1 LGVRVRVTVRV
12 RVRVRVKVRVRVRV
26 RGVAPRSSERADSDP
41 AAATGDPH
49 TVPGGGVPG

>member
-1 LGVRVRVTVRV
+1 LGVRVRVRVTVR
-12 RVRVRVKVRVRVRV
+12 VRVRVRV

-49 TVPGGGVPG
+49 TVPGAGVPG